1 MAKPTCQDKCMEKF
15 LSQEKITI
23 SQWEFFSLSLFG
35 KRFLSVGLK
44 TRNAYPC
51 INKDRENPL
60 LTHLATD
67 SSPRENDPFK

>member
-1 MAKPTCQDKCMEKF
+1 MSGQMYGEIYVTGENYNIPVG
-15 LSQEKITI
+15 I
-23 SQWEFFSLSLFG
+23 FFSIFG

-51 INKDRENPL
+51 INKDRQNPL

>member
-1 MAKPTCQDKCMEKF
+1 MSRQMFGEIY

-23 SQWEFFSLSLFG
+23 SQWDFFSLPIFG
-35 KRFLSVGLK
+35 KEFLICGIENK
-44 TRNAYPC
+44 KCYPC
-51 INKDRENPL
+51 INKDRQNPL